1 MTSLNR
7 SALVNFSAKQ
17 MYDLVNDIENYPHF
31 MKGCMAARIISQTED
46 ELIGELT
53 LREGGFRHSFTT
65 RNKLT
70 SGRQIEMQLVEGMFS
85 QFKACWKFNALTEEA
100 CKVSLQMEFEFDSGV
115 LNFALEILFNSSA
128 NNLVDAV
135 VKRAQFIYG

>member
-31 MKGCMAARIISQTED
+31 MQGCKAARVISQSED
-46 ELIGELT
+46 ELTGELT
-53 LREGGFRHSFTT
+53 LGRGRFKHSFIT

-70 SGRQIEMQLVEGMFS
+70 AGRQIEMQLVEGMFS
-85 QFKACWKFNALTEEA
+85 HFKACWIFKALTEEA
-100 CKVSLQMEFEFDSGV
+100 CKISLQMEFEFDSGV
-115 LNFALEILFNSSA
+115 VNFALEKLFNSSA

-135 VKRAQFIYG
+135 VKRAQFIYA

>member
-31 MKGCMAARIISQTED
+31 MQGCQAARVISQSED
-46 ELIGELT
+46 ELTGELT
-53 LREGGFRHSFTT
+53 LGKGEFRHSFTT

-70 SGRQIEMQLVEGMFS
+70 SGRQIEMQLVEGVFS
-85 QFKACWKFNALTEEA
+85 QFKACWKFKVLTAQA

-115 LNFALEILFNSSA
+115 VNFALEKLFNSSA

-135 VKRAQFIYG
+135 VKRARFIYG

>member
-31 MKGCMAARIISQTED
+31 MQGCKAARVISQSED
-46 ELIGELT
+46 ELTGELT
-53 LREGGFRHSFTT
+53 LGRGRFKHSFIT

-70 SGRQIEMQLVEGMFS
+70 AGRQIEMQLVEGMFS
-85 QFKACWKFNALTEEA
+85 HFEACWIFKDLTEEA
-100 CKVSLQMEFEFDSGV
+100 CKISLQMEFEFDSGV
-115 LNFALEILFNSSA
+115 VNFALEKLFNSSA